1 MRELVKI
8 VLVLAFLLS
17 LCVGNLSAQYA
28 KLVDSKKYS
37 KTEMSLFNASV
48 GYFESGDYTN
58 AYMGFSQLH
67 SWYASDPVFSYYCG
81 ASMVM
86 LRTEYDKAIKYL
98 TLAYDNKLYD
108 ADYYLGLAYHRKYL
122 FSKSIT
128 FYSRYRDYLVQ
139 ATKGKSPKIAEVET
153 LMEKA
158 NKARALGQ
166 ESYVLKVISNNK
178 VKRSNFHFSYGRKIL
193 DGNIVVKPDF
203 FRQRNDKNNKD
214 IDLVYV
220 LDTIAFVSSYGSDM
234 KTGLDLYVSRKTDEG
249 WSPLHLLP
257 GNINTDSDE
266 AFPFLASDKTLYFAS
281 KGHNSIG
288 GYDIFKSVYDSESG
302 HWGEPEN
309 LGFPINTPYDDFMYA
324 VESNGNSAFFAS
336 DRSSKDGQ
344 VMVCRYIVEE
354 TPEKLHIETE
364 EHLAEQAELPITP
377 GAEAEYNRIVQEQ
390 QSKANEVKD
399 STVENKEVKHEIDT
413 TDLFAT
419 TKSMLEEKV
428 SAISNYQDYS
438 RKLNA
443 YARITSNKIRAI
455 RNGES
460 DADMSPSDITKMANS
475 VVTYYDLSQ
484 KFNSV
489 YSTAKPTLDYCTK
502 EMSFLD
508 KLETGSGEYQFKLQN
523 LNISVEKVNAK
534 SPLEALIE
542 EKKNERKQADDALK
556 KLSRNMGKIQRSLS
570 GINKDLEAKMLVIQN
585 ETDPVLR
592 EKYINEHKALE
603 NSKIDVISSKKNMD
617 VEAKRLNAMMA
628 RADETIRMLEDI
640 EDILANLDLS
650 ELDET
655 EDIGANDILA
665 LQNFISDE
673 DNKEIAEYEKE
684 VENDESLYSE
694 KIDYEAIAANNS
706 SALTDIVNEVA
717 EYKGDMSKSTSA
729 VVGMIVQSDSLYSQK
744 SRFEAQFDAAESDE
758 EKKELLGKI
767 NATQKQIDERGKA
780 IESGLVYEPNSS
792 VSKAIDD
799 FNSIKQEKVNSSDW
813 PELVSSTQNLI
824 EKSRKLE
831 SQISE
836 SKSEANAGVDKA
848 KLLEKIKSDIDN
860 QIVDN
865 VEEMQG
871 IVVAQQSGKKDIAA
885 MNAEIARIR
894 SAAKDKNAETEV
906 KKDLNSASKKVVE
919 SKQGGSSSVTTLND
933 AENILAGAVE
943 KRIAILN
950 EEYEAESQV
959 YDVLAG
965 KYVKSKSTE
974 SQKQQADVIYYS
986 ALEDRQQAES
996 VTDEVEKMKY
1006 LSEANKKMK
1015 SANSAL
1021 LQVVSS
1027 VSKPEM
1033 QQEDVLT
1040 QDILS
1045 LYDDIKEQ
1053 KGVSSPAEPFEASVS
1068 QSTSGQ
1074 NVTESSVDK
1083 SGTSEVSGKAQLQTS
1098 VTLQTTLANRI
1109 ATNTTEISDIETNL
1123 ATASRTDRKRLQ
1135 TELGEVTTERN
1146 GNVRSLGEEKQR
1158 FYSELDKAVNEEISK
1173 SAVSAEYANRYADYR
1188 QSLYSLTTA
1197 EPSDENIPEKLTEAE
1212 KSEYA
1217 L

>member
-1 MRELVKI
+1 MKELVKI

-17 LCVGNLSAQYA
+17 FCVGNLSAQYA

-48 GYFESGDYTN
+48 GYFEVGDYTN

-86 LRTEYDKAIKYL
+86 LRNEYDKAIKYL
-98 TLAYDNKLYD
+98 TLAYDNNLYE

-139 ATKGKSPKIAEVET
+139 ATKGKSPKIAEVEA
-153 LMEKA
+153 LMGKA
-158 NKARALGQ
+158 NKARTLGQ

-193 DGNIVVKPDF
+193 DGNLVVKPDF
-203 FRQRNDKNNKD
+203 FRQRNDKNNRD

-220 LDTIAFVSSYGSDM
+220 LDTIAFVSSYGNDM
-234 KTGLDLYVSRKTDEG
+234 KTGLDLYVSHKTDEG
-249 WSPLHLLP
+249 WSPLQLLP
-257 GNINTDSDE
+257 GMVNTDYDE
-266 AFPFLASDKTLYFAS
+266 AFPFLSSDGVLYFAS

-288 GYDIFKSVYDSESG
+288 GYDIFKSEYDFASRQ
-302 HWGEPEN
+302 WGNPEN

-324 VESNGNSAFFAS
+324 IESNGNSAFFAS

-354 TPEKLHIETE
+354 IPEKIHIETE

-377 GAEAEYNRIVQEQ
+377 GAEAEYNRILQEQ
-390 QSKANEVKD
+390 KD
-399 STVENKEVKHEIDT
+399 KEKEELQDSAVENQEIKQEQDT
-413 TDLFAT
+413 SDLYVA

-428 SAISNYQDYS
+428 SAVSNYQDYS
-438 RKLNA
+438 KKLNA

-460 DADMSPSDITKMANS
+460 DADMSSSDITKMANS
-475 VVTYYDLSQ
+475 VVTCYDLSQ

-508 KLETGSGEYQFKLQN
+508 KLETGGGEYLFKLQN
-523 LNISVEKVNAK
+523 LNVSVEKVNAK
-534 SPLEALIE
+534 SPLETLIE

-556 KLSRNMGKIQRSLS
+556 KLSRNMGKIQRNLRD
-570 GINKDLEAKMLVIQN
+570 INNDLEAKMLAIQN
-585 ETDPVLR
+585 ETDPMLR

-617 VEAKRLNAMMA
+617 IEAKRLNAMMA
-628 RADETIRMLEDI
+628 RANETLKMLEDI

-694 KIDYEAIAANNS
+694 KIDYEAIAANSS
-706 SALTDIVNEVA
+706 SALTDIVNEVS
-717 EYKGDMSKSTSA
+717 EYKDDMSKSTSA

-744 SRFEAQFDAAESDE
+744 SRFEVQFDAADSDE
-758 EKKELLGKI
+758 EKKDLLDKI
-767 NATQKQIDERGKA
+767 NATQKQIAEKGKA
-780 IESGLVYEPNSS
+780 IESGLVYESNPL

-799 FNSIKQEKVNSSDW
+799 FNSIKQEKINSSDW

-836 SKSEANAGVDKA
+836 SKSEANVGVDKA

-860 QIVDN
+860 QIVGN

-871 IVVAQQSGKKDIAA
+871 FVVAQQSGKKDIAS
-885 MNAEIARIR
+885 MNAEIAKIR
-894 SAAKDKNAETEV
+894 SSAKDKTAESEV

-919 SKQGGSSSVTTLND
+919 SKQGDSNSVAILND
-933 AENILAGAVE
+933 AENILVGAVE
-943 KRIAILN
+943 KRIAILT
-950 EEYEAESQV
+950 EEYEAESKV

-965 KYVKSKSTE
+965 KYVRSKSTE
-974 SQKQQADVIYYS
+974 NQKQQADVIYYS
-986 ALEDRQQAES
+986 ALEERQQAES
-996 VTDEVEKMKY
+996 ATDEVEKMKY
-1006 LSEANKKMK
+1006 LSEANKKLK

-1021 LQVVSS
+1021 LQVVSPN
-1027 VSKPEM
+1027 SKSET
-1033 QQEDVLT
+1033 QQNDVLT

-1053 KGVSSPAEPFEASVS
+1053 KDVSSHAESVDLSHILSNTNPPTEPVDPSRPLSVAEGSGNDISAQNSQQNGVAEGSGNTIPPQSLQHSVS
-1068 QSTSGQ
+1068 
-1074 NVTESSVDK
+1074 
-1083 SGTSEVSGKAQLQTS
+1083 LQTDL
-1098 VTLQTTLANRI
+1098 T
-1109 ATNTTEISDIETNL
+1109 
-1123 ATASRTDRKRLQ
+1123 KR
-1135 TELGEVTTERN
+1135 
-1146 GNVRSLGEEKQR
+1146 
-1158 FYSELDKAVNEEISK
+1158 
-1173 SAVSAEYANRYADYR
+1173 
-1188 QSLYSLTTA
+1188 
-1197 EPSDENIPEKLTEAE
+1197 
-1212 KSEYA
+1212 
-1217 L
+1217 